1 MIFRADAV
9 PPGPAGR
16 VVDKRIV
23 ICTKLNQVN
32 HPLLC
37 GGKTPG
43 LYLREIPSVVG
54 ALPVVE
60 SGPLSGRE
68 RSGNIIIIRLSMPD
82 VEEPLEVLGT
92 G

>member
-1 MIFRADAV
+1 MYV
-9 PPGPAGR
+9 
-16 VVDKRIV
+16 
-23 ICTKLNQVN
+23 KLNQVN

-60 SGPLSGRE
+60 SGRE
-68 RSGNIIIIRLSMPD
+68 RSGFRCLTWRNHWRCWELD
-82 VEEPLEVLGT
+82 RVGRAKCLG
-92 G
+92 GLPERDPS

>member
-1 MIFRADAV
+1 MYV
-9 PPGPAGR
+9 
-16 VVDKRIV
+16 
-23 ICTKLNQVN
+23 KLNQVN

-60 SGPLSGRE
+60 SGRE
-68 RSGNIIIIRLSMPD
+68 RSGCRCLMPAAAGQAAGR
-82 VEEPLEVLGT
+82 PAGQRRKNFNFLRT
-92 G
+92 FYN

>member
-1 MIFRADAV
+1 MYV
-9 PPGPAGR
+9 
-16 VVDKRIV
+16 
-23 ICTKLNQVN
+23 KLNQVN

-54 ALPVVE
+54 ALPGVE
-60 SGPLSGRE
+60 SGRE
-68 RSGNIIIIRLSMPD
+68 RSGFRLPD

>member
-1 MIFRADAV
+1 MYV
-9 PPGPAGR
+9 
-16 VVDKRIV
+16 
-23 ICTKLNQVN
+23 KLNQVN

-37 GGKTPG
+37 GGKTPGLYRGGKTPG

-60 SGPLSGRE
+60 SGRDCPAGE
-68 RSGNIIIIRLSMPD
+68 IRLSMPD

>member
-1 MIFRADAV
+1 MYV
-9 PPGPAGR
+9 
-16 VVDKRIV
+16 
-23 ICTKLNQVN
+23 KLNQVN

-60 SGPLSGRE
+60 SGRE
-68 RSGNIIIIRLSMPD
+68 RSGLPD